1 MISSRLEAMDAYVKV
16 NTQKKI
22 KKNTIHANEISLLR
36 SYLDSGENV
45 FICGMSGIGKTFI
58 IEQVVDESE
67 SVEINH
73 SMKFNDIKS
82 YFKNSSQYLIIDGYK
97 NDMINLKQVI
107 DYVSDG
113 NKITKKSLIVCSP
126 QVHIIDNFKTI
137 MVSKKIP
144 EIIMLLNPTHPNSKR
159 AAEMCG
165 GNLFNFEHYLEFP
178 DPKDL
183 FVAPKEYVTH
193 LLCDPDFKSHKDK
206 NITEHGHMW
215 DIIYENYVDSK
226 GVNIEPVATSMST
239 ADVFES
245 CMYRGDWN
253 VMPYFIN
260 SAMTLPKYY
269 MGEPLSRDKLRP
281 GSSWTKFG
289 NYKMRYLK
297 VRRILE
303 KSRLKNVDDLLTIY
317 NHIKLGDV
325 EKYCS
330 YNLNAQDFDVLNHLN
345 VGNKLKARDVS
356 NIKKKI
362 KSYLSEN

>member
-1 MISSRLEAMDAYVKV
+1 MISSRLETMDAFVKI

-22 KKNTIHANEISLLR
+22 KKNTIHANEISLLQT
-36 SYLDSGENV
+36 YLDSGENV

-58 IEQVVDESE
+58 LEHVVDESE
-67 SVEINH
+67 SIYVNTN
-73 SMKFNDIKS
+73 MKFNDLKS
-82 YFKNSSQYLIIDGYK
+82 YFKNSSQHLIIDGYK

-113 NKITKKSLIVCSP
+113 NKITKKSLIVCSS
-126 QVHIIDNFKTI
+126 QIHIIDNFKTI
-137 MVSKKIP
+137 IVSKKIP
-144 EIIMLLNPTHPNSKR
+144 EIIMLLNPSHPNSKR

-165 GNLFNFEHYLEFP
+165 GNLFNFEHYLEFS

-183 FVAPKEYVTH
+183 FITPKEYVSRV
-193 LLCDPDFKSHKDK
+193 LCDPNFKFYKDT

-215 DIIYENYVDSK
+215 DIMYENYPDSK
-226 GVNIEPVATSMST
+226 GVNIQTVARSMSN
-239 ADVFES
+239 ADILES
-245 CMYRGDWN
+245 SMYRGEWN

-260 SAMTLPKYY
+260 SAMTLPKYH
-269 MGEPLSRDKLRP
+269 MGDTLSKDKLRP

-317 NHIKLGDV
+317 NHVKMGDV
-325 EKYCS
+325 EKYCG
-330 YNLNAQDFDVLNHLN
+330 YNLNAQDFDVLNHLC
-345 VGNKLKARDVS
+345 VGNKLKAREVS

-362 KSYLSEN
+362 KSYMSED